1 MGLIDTALGSS
12 SPVAC
17 YMYPEPTSA
26 APPPIAGGEIFI
38 FQYWPQTLQIA
49 YEPTYAE
56 HDIPGSTHPLYQWVG
71 GKGRTIS
78 FESIFTAEQDPSTL
92 FNLVPASLTPSGRYT
107 VDVGAAIA
115 RLQSYMMPTYGD
127 SSSLNG
133 NITPPRRLILAF
145 PGTGLGG
152 GGGSNRNKP
161 TGSFQGTANRAAGLG
176 QTSTYDA
183 VTVLLF
189 SAPITIESWFPDGAP
204 RVATVQLTFKEVI
217 QRNSGGAT
225 SISYVGATPFKD
237 LGVGYK
243 YDGRIDSIA
252 TAGSG

>member
-26 APPPIAGGEIFI
+26 APPSIAGSEIFI

-78 FESIFTAEQDPSTL
+78 FEAIFTSERDQSAVL
-92 FNLVPASLTPSGRYT
+92 NFVPAFLTPSSRYT
-107 VDVGAAIA
+107 VDVAAAIA
-115 RLQSYMMPTYGD
+115 RLQGYMMPTY
-127 SSSLNG
+127 SSASSLNG
-133 NITPPRRLILAF
+133 NITPPSRLILAF

-152 GGGSNRNKP
+152 GGSPGQRGGNNRP
-161 TGSFQGTANRAAGLG
+161 SFGLSTLG
-176 QTSTYDA
+176 ASQTYDA

-237 LGVGYK
+237 LGKGYH
-243 YDGRIDSIA
+243 YDGRLDSIS